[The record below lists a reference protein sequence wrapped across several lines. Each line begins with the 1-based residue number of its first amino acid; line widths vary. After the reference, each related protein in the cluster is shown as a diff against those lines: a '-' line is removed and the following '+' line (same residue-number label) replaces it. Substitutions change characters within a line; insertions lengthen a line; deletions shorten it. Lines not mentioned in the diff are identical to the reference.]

1 VPETTFDRLVVLIGA
16 CLVAGLIALI
26 VPAWQEYA
34 GVGDPS
40 ETEAAVQP
48 AAPEAAVQPAA
59 PSTTQATRTSAR
71 PAQTRPRTPPTRSRP
86 SAAAPTTGSTG
97 AKGGQPTV
105 AKLTLIAAN
114 GDCWV
119 EARSD
124 SATGRQLYYGM
135 LAQGERVT
143 VSGRVLWLRL
153 GAPNNL
159 VARVGTKPISNLPA
173 GAATVVA
180 TPAGLRTLSLG

>member
-1 VPETTFDRLVVLIGA
+1 VPETTFDRLVVLIGV
-16 CLVAGLIALI
+16 CIVAGLIAII
-26 VPAWQEYA
+26 VPAWREYDTA
-34 GVGDPS
+34 GEPS
-40 ETEAAVQP
+40 EAERAPQPTAA
-48 AAPEAAVQPAA
+48 
-59 PSTTQATRTSAR
+59 STTQATRSSGT
-71 PAQTRPRTPPTRSRP
+71 PAQTGPRTPPTRSRP
-86 SAAAPTTGSTG
+86 SAAAPATGSTA

-105 AKLTLIAAN
+105 ARLTLIAAN

-135 LAQGERVT
+135 LAQGERLT

-159 VARVGTKPISNLPA
+159 VARVGTKPITNLPA

-180 TPAGLRTLSLG
+180 TRAGLRTLSLG

>member
-16 CLVAGLIALI
+16 CIVAGLIAII
-26 VPAWQEYA
+26 VPAWREYDTA
-34 GVGDPS
+34 GEPS
-40 ETEAAVQP
+40 ETEGAPQP
-48 AAPEAAVQPAA
+48 TT
-59 PSTTQATRTSAR
+59 PSTTPATQSSGT
-71 PAQTRPRTPPTRSRP
+71 PVQTRPRTPPTPSRP
-86 SAAAPTTGSTG
+86 SAAAPTTGSTA

-135 LAQGERVT
+135 LAQGERLT

-159 VARVGTKPISNLPA
+159 VARVGTKPISLPA

-180 TPAGLRTLSLG
+180 TRTGLRTVSLG

>member
-16 CLVAGLIALI
+16 CIVAGLIALI
-26 VPAWQEYA
+26 LPAWREYDTA
-34 GVGDPS
+34 GEPS
-40 ETEAAVQP
+40 ETEAAPQSTAPSTTQP
-48 AAPEAAVQPAA
+48 TA
-59 PSTTQATRTSAR
+59 PSTTQATRSSAT
-71 PAQTRPRTPPTRSRP
+71 PAQTGPRTPPTRSRP
-86 SAAAPTTGSTG
+86 AAPAPTASSAA

-105 AKLTLIAAN
+105 ARLTLIAAN

-143 VSGRVLWLRL
+143 VSGRVVWLRL

-180 TPAGLRTLSLG
+180 TRAGLRTVSLG